1 MFTTYDALKL
11 PVLAGDGS
19 STWTAVELEMSAPW
33 FVARLRD
40 DDNNLHR
47 TFLLP
52 DAEEVVTFASQRIA
66 GMLTQLHLVLP
77 PAWSPS
83 GEWKFIRISR
93 IERALAAAAKNAGPS
108 TLVAAADGTRYG
120 GFPAEPVVCHGEPL
134 VTLFELADS

>member
-11 PVLAGDGS
+11 PVPAGDGS
-19 STWTAVELEMSAPW
+19 STWTAVELETSAPW

-40 DDNNLHR
+40 DDNNIHR

-52 DAEEVVTFASQRIA
+52 DAEEVMAFAGRRIA

-83 GEWKFIRISR
+83 GDWKFLRICR
-93 IERALAAAAKNAGPS
+93 IERALAAPADGSCPS
-108 TLVAAADGTRYG
+108 TLAASEDGTRYG
-120 GFPAEPVVCHGEPL
+120 GFPVEAVDCKGESI
-134 VTLFELADS
+134 VTLFELGDA